1 MSLKKR
7 KKKSKNNKQCSTS
20 HHSSG
25 TPLEETRLPCVQE
38 HRTPTCGF
46 LGINFERWQLT
57 HLNLCCIFVRLRN
70 WPFQSQLWAPAGNF
84 MEICGFRWQWIFPAL
99 SGILFSDY
107 SGAEVLWNNSIY
119 NVTMS
124 RYWIYSDFLTIE
136 GFVALFWKVF
146 VGLSSPQI
154 PPEKTQAS

>member
-7 KKKSKNNKQCSTS
+7 KEVSKNNKECSTS

-57 HLNLCCIFVRLRN
+57 HLNLGCIFVRLRN

-84 MEICGFRWQWIFPAL
+84 MEICSFRWQWIFPAL

-107 SGAEVLWNNSIY
+107 SEGLKCCEITASTMLQCLDIEYIMIFLRLKDLW
-119 NVTMS
+119 
-124 RYWIYSDFLTIE
+124 
-136 GFVALFWKVF
+136 LFS
-146 VGLSSPQI
+146 GTCL
-154 PPEKTQAS
+154 